1 MAVLTVKQR
10 RGLSSSD
17 FVFPEKAPGDG
28 SYPIPDRA
36 HAADALARSSGKPE
50 EGAVHAAVC
59 RRYSDLP
66 SCAGQ

>member
-10 RGLSSSD
+10 RGLSSHD

-28 SYPIPDRA
+28 SYPIPDKA

-50 EGAVHAAVC
+50 AEAVRGEVC
-59 RRYSDLP
+59 KRYPDMP
-66 SCAGQ
+66 SCQQ